1 MIWRLGSIGAVVV
14 LVFIGIAFYKLGDV
28 TADREKQF
36 SRCRAEELGRFP
48 NPVDEDQAGG
58 SGVTFLEACMTRSG
72 YEVDSDRVSAVCEDT
87 ALNAQFQFCYG
98 HSNPLRRWPYRAELM
113 FSHL

>member
-1 MIWRLGSIGAVVV
+1 MIWRLGSIAALIV
-14 LVFIGIAFYKLGDV
+14 LVVIGIVFYELGNV

-36 SRCRAEELGRFP
+36 SQCREEELSRFP
-48 NPVDEDQAGG
+48 NPADQDQASG
-58 SGVTFLEACMTRSG
+58 SGITFLEACMGRAG

-98 HSNPLRRWPYRAELM
+98 PRDPVRRWPYRVELI

>member
-1 MIWRLGSIGAVVV
+1 MIRRLGSIGAVVA
-14 LVFIGIAFYKLGDV
+14 LVAIGIAFYNLGDV

-36 SRCRAEELGRFP
+36 SRCRAEELSRFP
-48 NPVDEDQAGG
+48 NPADEDQARG
-58 SGVTFLEACMTRSG
+58 SGVAFLEACMSRSG
-72 YEVDSDRVSAVCEDT
+72 YEVDSDRVSAVCEDP

-98 HSNPLRRWPYRAELM
+98 PTNPVRRWPYRAELI